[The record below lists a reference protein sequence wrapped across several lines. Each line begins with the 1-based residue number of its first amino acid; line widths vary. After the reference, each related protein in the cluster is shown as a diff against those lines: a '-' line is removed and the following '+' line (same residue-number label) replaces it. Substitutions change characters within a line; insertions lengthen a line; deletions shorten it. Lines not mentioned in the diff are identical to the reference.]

1 MAVMVGNGGG
11 AMAAIVIRQNAKAA
25 GLAGRAGGRAAARGM
40 VRRAMD
46 YAAATVLACAVAAAL
61 LQLVAELASF
71 PAPVAVTAITVLAA
85 VLLNSLRRSLCGP
98 RRWRAGVV
106 PPTR

>member
-46 YAAATVLACAVAAAL
+46 YAAATVLA
-61 LQLVAELASF
+61 
-71 PAPVAVTAITVLAA
+71 A